1 MKLYEIS
8 DNFAD
13 LFSRLEDFDDEELT
27 DEERADF
34 QQAWFDT
41 LEGIEEE
48 FTLKAEAVALYIKEL
63 SARAEAIKAEEKR
76 LAQRRKSAE
85 GHAASLKVYLKNC
98 MEQMHLKKVETARAK
113 VSVRGTAPSLKI
125 TDESAFV
132 EMLQTIGRDDL
143 LRYSQPEIRKSE
155 VKAAIKSGETFDGAE
170 LVAGQSLII
179 S

>member
-13 LFSRLEDFDDEELT
+13 LFSRLEDFDEEELT

-41 LEGIEEE
+41 LESIEEE

-85 GHAASLKVYLKNC
+85 CHAASLKVYLKNC

-113 VSVRGTAPSLKI
+113 VSVRNTAPSLKI
-125 TDESAFV
+125 NDESAFV

-155 VKAAIKSGETFDGAE
+155 VKAAIKSGETFDGAD